1 MRRER
6 VPIGKISLTSPMVIN
21 VRTSASLAAETKG
34 LFVPVI
40 GKFE

>member
-1 MRRER
+1 MRREH
-6 VPIGKISLTSPMVIN
+6 VPIGKISVTSPIVIN
-21 VRTSASLAAETKG
+21 VSTRASLAAETTG